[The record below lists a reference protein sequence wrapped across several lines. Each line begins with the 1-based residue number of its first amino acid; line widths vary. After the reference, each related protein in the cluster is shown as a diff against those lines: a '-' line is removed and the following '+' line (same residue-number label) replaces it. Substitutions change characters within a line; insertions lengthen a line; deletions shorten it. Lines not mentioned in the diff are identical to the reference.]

1 MFKKLHLQLTIFCTF
16 VTSLIMIVMMCIC
29 LYILQ
34 ADASRQSFLSFEK
47 NVVSMISYLES
58 QQVLSHRWLRELENN
73 SHFLISVFDGDT
85 PLLFNSLN
93 DSEDKSRLFQMAGEQ
108 AAEKFEEISQG
119 SLGSLPQS
127 QNVCFTLHAGQEYY
141 ASVAAV
147 AGKSRPLH
155 VVTLYSLEDEQ
166 RIVKRQQIVF
176 FSAVLTAIVLL
187 AFFSWYFTGRVLAPM
202 EESRRRQ
209 TEFVAAASH
218 ELRAPLTVILSSLS
232 AMKHAPLQKQQQFA
246 NHIQEEGHRMKRL
259 IGDMLSLANADNNHW
274 SFYPALVEPD
284 TLLLDVYERYQPR
297 ACEKGIRLDIH
308 LPESEVVPQK
318 WDADRMA
325 QVLEILLDNAISY
338 TPMGGCIQLILLQK
352 REYTQYRVADNGPG
366 IPDDKKAAV
375 FQRFYRADPS
385 HHDRNHFGLGLCIA
399 EEIVRLHR
407 GQIRVEDAP
416 GGGALFTVTI
426 IPQKSTKFKTG
437 TGFHAVL

>member
-1 MFKKLHLQLTIFCTF
+1 M
-16 VTSLIMIVMMCIC
+16 
-29 LYILQ
+29 
-34 ADASRQSFLSFEK
+34 
-47 NVVSMISYLES
+47 
-58 QQVLSHRWLRELENN
+58 
-73 SHFLISVFDGDT
+73 
-85 PLLFNSLN
+85 
-93 DSEDKSRLFQMAGEQ
+93 
-108 AAEKFEEISQG
+108 
-119 SLGSLPQS
+119 
-127 QNVCFTLHAGQEYY
+127 
-141 ASVAAV
+141 
-147 AGKSRPLH
+147 
-155 VVTLYSLEDEQ
+155 
-166 RIVKRQQIVF
+166 
-176 FSAVLTAIVLL
+176 
-187 AFFSWYFTGRVLAPM
+187 
-202 EESRRRQ
+202 
-209 TEFVAAASH
+209 AAASH

-246 NHIQEEGHRMKRL
+246 NHIQEEGQRMKRL
-259 IGDMLSLANADNNHW
+259 IGDMLSLANADNNNW

-352 REYTQYRVADNGPG
+352 REYTQYQVADNGPG

>member
-73 SHFLISVFDGDT
+73 SHFLISIFDGDT
-85 PLLFNSLN
+85 PLFFNSLN
-93 DSEDKSRLFQMAGEQ
+93 DYEDKNRLFQMAGEQ
-108 AAEKFEEISQG
+108 ATEKLGEISQD

-127 QNVCFTLHAGQEYY
+127 QNVCFTLHAKQEYY

-155 VVTLYSLEDEQ
+155 VITLYSLEDEQ
-166 RIVKRQQIVF
+166 RVAKRQQIVF
-176 FSAVLTAIVLL
+176 CSAVLTAIVLFAL
-187 AFFSWYFTGRVLAPM
+187 FSWYFTGRVLAPI
-202 EESRRRQ
+202 EKSRRRQ

-232 AMKHAPLQKQQQFA
+232 AMKQAPEPKQQLFA
-246 NHIQEEGHRMKRL
+246 NHIQEEGQRMKRL

-274 SFYPALVEPD
+274 SFYPSVVEPD
-284 TLLLDVYERYQPR
+284 TLLLEVYERYQPR

-308 LPESEVVPQK
+308 LPESAVIPQK

-325 QVLEILLDNAISY
+325 QVLEILLDNALSY
-338 TPMGGCIQLILLQK
+338 TPSGGCIQMSLFQK
-352 REYTQYRVADNGPG
+352 RDYTQYRVTDNGPG

-385 HHDRNHFGLGLCIA
+385 HHDKNHFGLGLCIA
-399 EEIVRLHR
+399 EEIVRMHK
-407 GQIRVEDAP
+407 GKIHVEDAP
-416 GGGALFTVTI
+416 GGGAAFCITI
-426 IPQKSTKFKTG
+426 VSQKSTKFKTG
-437 TGFHAVL
+437 TGFHTVL